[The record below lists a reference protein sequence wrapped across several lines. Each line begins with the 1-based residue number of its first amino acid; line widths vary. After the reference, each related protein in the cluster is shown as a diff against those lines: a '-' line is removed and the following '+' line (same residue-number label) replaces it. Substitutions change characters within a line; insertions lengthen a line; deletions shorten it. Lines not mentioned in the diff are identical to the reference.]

1 METTY
6 KRLGYCDN
14 WGRSERRVQPGQTSL
29 FYLKDPFLVERVF
42 FPIFFPCHRSI
53 ADPKEKLLEDE
64 VHAFNALLDEEK
76 FDREQQLMSP
86 STANVGRG
94 FLGNWGCGS
103 WEKHLAHSGPKF
115 VGLFLFQKSDQL
127 C

>member
-1 METTY
+1 MTE
-6 KRLGYCDN
+6 G
-14 WGRSERRVQPGQTSL
+14 
-29 FYLKDPFLVERVF
+29 F
-42 FPIFFPCHRSI
+42 FQFCPLAIA

-86 STANVGRG
+86 STLHVTVV
-94 FLGNWGCGS
+94 FWGTGGVVPGKI
-103 WEKHLAHSGPKF
+103 WPILVTIVWTIF
-115 VGLFLFQKSDQL
+115 VPES

>member
-1 METTY
+1 
-6 KRLGYCDN
+6 
-14 WGRSERRVQPGQTSL
+14 
-29 FYLKDPFLVERVF
+29 VF

-115 VGLFLFQKSDQL
+115 VGLFLFQKSDRL